1 MAKKEKQEVV
11 VEETT
16 QVEVE
21 APAPTPVK
29 VKPVVVKK
37 PDWEIKDRQYYLIGD
52 KEPLT
57 FTIPARHS
65 RRHPLLWFDTETK
78 TQREIRYATNQN
90 SCFVDEQKGEVTLG
104 HITFR
109 DGVLA
114 VPKAQQAL
122 QKLLS
127 LYHPMLG
134 RKYDERKPVE
144 VAMTDLQHLE
154 LELDALTAARNM
166 DVEQREAI
174 LRVEI
179 GSKVN
184 SLSSSEIRR
193 DVMRLAKMNPALF
206 LALAADENVMLRNFA
221 ITATEQG
228 IIKISQDNK
237 SVLWSSNDRKL
248 MTIPFDENAYTALA
262 SWFKT
267 DEGLEVYRSIEK
279 RLK

>member
-1 MAKKEKQEVV
+1 
-11 VEETT
+11 
-16 QVEVE
+16 
-21 APAPTPVK
+21 
-29 VKPVVVKK
+29 
-37 PDWEIKDRQYYLIGD
+37 
-52 KEPLT
+52 
-57 FTIPARHS
+57 
-65 RRHPLLWFDTETK
+65 
-78 TQREIRYATNQN
+78 
-90 SCFVDEQKGEVTLG
+90 
-104 HITFR
+104 
-109 DGVLA
+109 
-114 VPKAQQAL
+114 
-122 QKLLS
+122 
-127 LYHPMLG
+127 
-134 RKYDERKPVE
+134 
-144 VAMTDLQHLE
+144 MTDLQHLE
-154 LELDALTAARNM
+154 LEVDALTAARNM

-237 SVLWSSNDRKL
+237 SVLWGSNDRKL
-248 MTIPFDENAYTALA
+248 MTIPFDENPNSALA

-267 DEGLEVYRSIEK
+267 DEGMEVYRSIEK

>member
-1 MAKKEKQEVV
+1 MAKKEKQEEVV
-11 VEETT
+11 VEEP
-16 QVEVE
+16 QVV
-21 APAPTPVK
+21 ATPVK
-29 VKPVVVKK
+29 KVPTKK
-37 PDWEIKDRQYYLIGD
+37 KDSWEIKDRQYYLIGD

-57 FTIPARHS
+57 LTIPSRHS
-65 RRHPLLWFDTETK
+65 RRHPLLWFDPTTS
-78 TQREIRYATNQN
+78 TQREIRYATNMN
-90 SCFVDEQKGEVTLG
+90 SCFVDEQKGEATLG

-114 VPKAQQAL
+114 IPKKQQAL

-144 VAMTDLQHLE
+144 AAMSDLEYLE
-154 LELDALTAARNM
+154 IEIDALTAARNM

-184 SLSSSEIRR
+184 SLSSSEVRR
-193 DVMRLAKMNPALF
+193 DVMRLAKMNPSLF
-206 LALAADENVMLRNFA
+206 LALASDENVMLRNFA
-221 ITATEQG
+221 ITATEQN

-237 SVLWSSNDRKL
+237 SVLWASNDRKL
-248 MTIPFDENAYTALA
+248 MTIPFDENAYSALA

-267 DEGLEVYRSIEK
+267 DEGMEVYRSIEK
-279 RLK
+279 RLNK

>member
-1 MAKKEKQEVV
+1 MTKNEKQEEVAVQEPKVV
-11 VEETT
+11 
-16 QVEVE
+16 
-21 APAPTPVK
+21 AAPVK
-29 VKPVVVKK
+29 KVPTKK
-37 PDWEIKDRQYYLIGD
+37 KDSWEIKDRQYYLIGD

-57 FTIPARHS
+57 LTIPSRHS
-65 RRHPLLWFDTETK
+65 RRHALLWFDKETN
-78 TQREIRYATNQN
+78 TQREIRYATNMN
-90 SCFVDEQKGEVTLG
+90 SCFMDEQKGEATLG

-114 VPKAQQAL
+114 VPKKQQSL

-134 RKYDERKPVE
+134 RKYNERKPVE
-144 VAMTDLQHLE
+144 AAMSELEHLE
-154 LELDALTAARNM
+154 VELDALTSARNM

-193 DVMRLAKMNPALF
+193 DVMRLAKMNPSLF

-221 ITATEQG
+221 ITATEQN

-237 SVLWSSNDRKL
+237 SVLWGSNDRKL
-248 MTIPFDENAYTALA
+248 MTIPFDENAYSALA

-267 DEGLEVYRSIEK
+267 DEGMEVYRSIEK
-279 RLK
+279 RLNK

>member
-1 MAKKEKQEVV
+1 MAKEKQEEV
-11 VEETT
+11 VEEIKKST
-16 QVEVE
+16 
-21 APAPTPVK
+21 PPIKKAPT
-29 VKPVVVKK
+29 VKK
-37 PDWEIKDRQYYLIGD
+37 DTWEIKDRQYYLTGD

-65 RRHPLLWFDTETK
+65 RRHPLLWFDPETK

-114 VPKAQQAL
+114 VPQAQQAL

-134 RKYDERKPVE
+134 RKYNERKPVE

-154 LELDALTAARNM
+154 LEVDALTAARNM

-237 SVLWSSNDRKL
+237 SVFWGSNDMKIHIL
-248 MTIPFDENAYTALA
+248 L
-262 SWFKT
+262 
-267 DEGLEVYRSIEK
+267 
-279 RLK
+279 

>member
-1 MAKKEKQEVV
+1 MAKKEKQEEVV
-11 VEETT
+11 VEEP
-16 QVEVE
+16 QVV
-21 APAPTPVK
+21 ATPVTK
-29 VKPVVVKK
+29 VPTKK
-37 PDWEIKDRQYYLIGD
+37 KDSWEIKDRQYYLIGD

-65 RRHPLLWFDTETK
+65 RRHPLLWFDPETS

-90 SCFVDEQKGEVTLG
+90 SCFVDEQKGEATLG

-114 VPKAQQAL
+114 IPKSQQAL

-144 VAMTDLQHLE
+144 AAMSDLEYLE
-154 LELDALTAARNM
+154 IEIDALTAARNM

-193 DVMRLAKMNPALF
+193 DVMRLAKMNPSLF
-206 LALAADENVMLRNFA
+206 LSLASDENVMLRNFA
-221 ITATEQG
+221 ITATEQN

-237 SVLWSSNDRKL
+237 SVLWASNDRKL
-248 MTIPFDENAYTALA
+248 MTIPFDENAYSALA

-267 DEGLEVYRSIEK
+267 DEGMEVYRSIEK
-279 RLK
+279 RLNK

>member
-1 MAKKEKQEVV
+1 MAKKEKQEEVV
-11 VEETT
+11 VEEP
-16 QVEVE
+16 QVV
-21 APAPTPVK
+21 ATPVTK
-29 VKPVVVKK
+29 VPTKK
-37 PDWEIKDRQYYLIGD
+37 KDSWEIKDRQYYLIGD

-57 FTIPARHS
+57 LTIPSRHS
-65 RRHPLLWFDTETK
+65 RRHPLLWFDPETS

-90 SCFVDEQKGEVTLG
+90 SCFVDEQKGEATLG

-114 VPKAQQAL
+114 IPKAQQAL

-144 VAMTDLQHLE
+144 AAMSDLEYLE
-154 LELDALTAARNM
+154 IEIDALTAARNM

-193 DVMRLAKMNPALF
+193 DVMRLAKMNPSLF
-206 LALAADENVMLRNFA
+206 LSLASDENVMLRNFA
-221 ITATEQG
+221 ITATEQN

-237 SVLWSSNDRKL
+237 SVLWASNDRKL
-248 MTIPFDENAYTALA
+248 MTIPFDENPYSALA
-262 SWFKT
+262 AWFKT
-267 DEGLEVYRSIEK
+267 DEGMEVYRSIEK
-279 RLK
+279 RLNK